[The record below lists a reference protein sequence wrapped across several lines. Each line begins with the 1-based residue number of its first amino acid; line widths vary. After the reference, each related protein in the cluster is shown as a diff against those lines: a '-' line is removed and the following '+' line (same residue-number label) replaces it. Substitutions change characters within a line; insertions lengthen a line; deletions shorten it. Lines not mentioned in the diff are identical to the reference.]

1 MRARGRGAARKQQ
14 QQQQQRAM
22 GRFCERVCTFEGACT
37 RCAEPNTG
45 ALEPQCAAACTAA
58 CKAMAGCKWRVRL
71 REQEGGW

>member
-58 CKAMAGCKWRVRL
+58 HVLRARL
-71 REQEGGW
+71 WQDASGESG